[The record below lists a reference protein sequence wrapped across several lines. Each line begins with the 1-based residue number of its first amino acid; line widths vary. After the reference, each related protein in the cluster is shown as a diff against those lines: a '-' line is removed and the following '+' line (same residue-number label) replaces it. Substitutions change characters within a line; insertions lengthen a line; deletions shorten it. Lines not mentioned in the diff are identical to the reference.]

1 MASGDIE
8 HKDIP
13 DELLHEPKGA
23 ASAGAG
29 TVYIA
34 NGSGSGSF
42 QKIPVTSLSIS
53 IPSVSYSS
61 VTDIPATVS
70 LSGTSLSQ
78 PANGVLSDVAA
89 FVGIPQEITTMIN
102 KNASELL
109 RVYNNQKTINT
120 QISQNITSIE
130 EKLNE
135 VITELKG
142 LGLFNG

>member
-23 ASAGAG
+23 ATASAG
-29 TVYIA
+29 TTYIA
-34 NGSGSGSF
+34 DGAGSGSF
-42 QKIPVTSLSIS
+42 KKIPVSSLDIS
-53 IPSVSYSS
+53 IPAVTSSS
-61 VTDIPATVS
+61 VASVPSTVE
-70 LSGTSLSQ
+70 LSGNALAQ
-78 PANGVLSDVAA
+78 PANGVLTDVAA
-89 FVGIPQEITTMIN
+89 FTGIPQEITTMIN

-109 RVYNNQKTINT
+109 RVHDNQKEINT
-120 QISQNITSIE
+120 QLTTNIKKIE

-142 LGLFNG
+142 LGIFNG